1 MTFLPIGLNV
11 TGKRILIIGGG
22 RVGLHKATILH
33 RFVSEA
39 VVISPKFNEGFDELP
54 FARIQKEYE
63 PADLDGAFLVYIC
76 TENEALNR
84 QIKYDAEARG
94 ILASVCDNPEIC
106 DFISPAIYKEG
117 NLTVSVLSNAT
128 DVRQSIAIR
137 NNIRDN
143 IDLLKNRK

>member
-22 RVGLHKATILH
+22 KVGLHKATILH

-84 QIKYDAEARG
+84 QIKHDAEARG
-94 ILASVCDNPEIC
+94 ILASVCDNPERESHRFGSEQC
-106 DFISPAIYKEG
+106 HRRKAEYCHQKQYP
-117 NLTVSVLSNAT
+117 
-128 DVRQSIAIR
+128 RQYRPLEKPKITNMSDMIT
-137 NNIRDN
+137 N
-143 IDLLKNRK
+143 